1 MLHQAK
7 WFGLSLTLHLAVATG
22 LTVAASRNLERTP
35 KAIMVVLDNFALPD
49 LPRKATSD
57 AVTRLPAPAKLPEQA
72 KPELT
77 RQVLQPAALQVPLTT
92 LVPEQNRTRDLSKAP
107 PEMPVVSN
115 NHPRVESVI
124 PAPPTQ
130 AKMPVQHSALATEE
144 RPAPEKVVKGDPV
157 HSTWNREDADGLFC
171 GMWQSTPGAWKV
183 DYAEWEYIHIHS
195 GYSILTKE
203 DGTAT
208 HLRKGDSFIIRAGF
222 KGMWEVVETTLK
234 DYVILG

>member
-1 MLHQAK
+1 MLDDSAASQRCASPYTTHLRHTRRFMRMLHQAK

-107 PEMPVVSN
+107 PEMPIVSI
-115 NHPRVESVI
+115 NHPRVEGVI
-124 PAPPTQ
+124 PAPQ
-130 AKMPVQHSALATEE
+130 SRGSMCEVDDLGCRGSEHAIEPVVAVAPGRARRGRE
-144 RPAPEKVVKGDPV
+144 RAAHVG
-157 HSTWNREDADGLFC
+157 
-171 GMWQSTPGAWKV
+171 PGA
-183 DYAEWEYIHIHS
+183 
-195 GYSILTKE
+195 G
-203 DGTAT
+203 
-208 HLRKGDSFIIRAGF
+208 
-222 KGMWEVVETTLK
+222 
-234 DYVILG
+234 